1 MWKILAADDEGTSR
15 KVVEDALRGR
25 AECKIFN
32 NGRELLN
39 TFEASL
45 TNGEKYDVI
54 LLDVAMPDLDGL
66 TLLRKIRKM
75 EEKIGIQIGD
85 GIPVIMVTAY
95 KENFLDAFNR
105 GCDDYLV
112 KPVNPQTLIEKIEEK
127 MGRRKPG

>member
-25 AECKIFN
+25 AECKVFN
-32 NGRELLN
+32 NGRELLD

-45 TNGEKYDVI
+45 QSSEKYDAI

-127 MGRRKPG
+127 LGRAKRT